1 MLKYSDNPLYCMLT
15 EGDLIL
21 QKDQYYD
28 YSNDQWVDVEAEFIG
43 LLYNGPYGYYHFL
56 VIRRKNKKKK

>member
-1 MLKYSDNPLYCMLT
+1 MLT